1 MIRKAKNSKSAQ
13 QTWDTHGANTR
24 NGKHWF
30 TMHDTGRW
38 MERWRPTHI
47 HAHKKRTKLEHG
59 CNIVVAALEMNVIQ
73 VVL

>member
-1 MIRKAKNSKSAQ
+1 
-13 QTWDTHGANTR
+13 
-24 NGKHWF
+24 
-30 TMHDTGRW
+30 MHDTGRW